1 MWRNI
6 ASNALTLILV
16 ALVVAGSTLAWAKR
30 EFTNAGP
37 LVAGICLKVDRGSNL
52 SLVSDDL
59 VAQGAVTSG
68 TIFRLGARYSD
79 RAPGLKFGSY
89 LIPARA
95 SMTEILAM
103 VTGDGQSTCGT
114 EINYRIGVAAAD
126 MVLRELDPGTNRYVE
141 VAKFDPAVEAAPP
154 EFVAVQDAADTRLR
168 VTLAEGVTSWQ
179 VVEALKRAPFLA
191 GELADPPAEG
201 SLAPDSYEVD
211 HGGDRAALLAEM
223 AARQSAVLAELWAS
237 RAADLPVAS
246 AEEALVLASLVEKE
260 TGVTEERARV
270 ASVFVNRLNQGIKL
284 QTDPAVIYG
293 LTKGKSLLGR
303 GLRASELRSNTPYN
317 TYVHAG
323 LPPGPIANPGRA
335 SIEAALHPETTDYL
349 FFVADG
355 TGGHAFAATLAE
367 HNDNVAKWRALE
379 KLALEKAAL
388 EKAALEK
395 AAADAANG
403 GVVQP

>member
-1 MWRNI
+1 M
-6 ASNALTLILV
+6 V
-16 ALVVAGSTLAWAKR
+16 ALVVAGSALAWAKQ
-30 EFTNAGP
+30 EFRSAGP
-37 LVAGICLKVDRGSNL
+37 LVAGICLKVDKGSNL
-52 SLVSDDL
+52 KVVSDDL
-59 VAQGAVTSG
+59 SAQGAVSSG
-68 TIFRLGARYSD
+68 SLFRLGARYSD
-79 RAPGLKFGSY
+79 QSSGLKFGSY
-89 LIPARA
+89 LIPAGS
-95 SMTEILAM
+95 SMADILAL

-126 MVLRELDPGTNRYVE
+126 MVLRQLDPATNRYVE
-141 VAKFDPAVEAAPP
+141 VAKFDPAVDAAPP

-191 GELADPPAEG
+191 GELGDVPAEG
-201 SLAPDSYEVD
+201 TLAPDSYEVD
-211 HGGDRAALLAEM
+211 RGADRAALLADM
-223 AARQSAVLAELWAS
+223 AARQSAVLADLWAN

-246 AEEALVLASLVEKE
+246 AQEALVLASLVEKE
-260 TGVTEERARV
+260 TGVTEERALV

-293 LTKGKSLLGR
+293 LTKGQGVLGR

-335 SIEAALHPETTDYL
+335 SIEAALHPDTSDFL

-367 HNDNVAKWRALE
+367 HNDNVAKWRAI
-379 KLALEKAAL
+379 
-388 EKAALEK
+388 EK
-395 AAADAANG
+395 AAAEKAAAEAANG

>member
-1 MWRNI
+1 MWRNV
-6 ASNALTLILV
+6 ASNALTLFVV
-16 ALVVAGSTLAWAKR
+16 ALVVAGSALAWAKR
-30 EFTNAGP
+30 EYTSAGP
-37 LVAGICLKVDRGSNL
+37 LVAGICLKVDKGANL
-52 SLVSDDL
+52 GGVSDDL
-59 VAQGAVTSG
+59 AAQGAVSSG

-79 RAPGLKFGSY
+79 RAGGLKFGSY
-89 LIPARA
+89 LIPAGA
-95 SMTEILAM
+95 SMADILAL

-126 MVLRELDPGTNRYVE
+126 MVLRELDPATNRYAE
-141 VAKFDPAVEAAPP
+141 VAKYDPAVDAAPA

-168 VTLAEGVTSWQ
+168 ITLAEGVTSWQ
-179 VVEALKRAPFLA
+179 VVEALKRAPFMA
-191 GELADPPAEG
+191 GELGDVPAEG
-201 SLAPDSYEVD
+201 TLAPDSYEVD
-211 HGGDRAALLAEM
+211 QGADRATLLAEM
-223 AARQSAVLAELWAS
+223 TVRQSAVLADLWAN
-237 RAADLPVAS
+237 RADDLPVKS
-246 AEEALVLASLVEKE
+246 AQEALVLASLVEKE

-293 LTKGKSLLGR
+293 LTKGKGVLGR

-355 TGGHAFAATLAE
+355 TGGHAFATTLAD
-367 HNDNVAKWRALE
+367 HNANVERWRAIE
-379 KLALEKAAL
+379 AEAA
-388 EKAALEK
+388 AK

-403 GVVQP
+403 GSTQP

>member
-6 ASNALTLILV
+6 ASNALTLFVV
-16 ALVVAGSTLAWAKR
+16 ALIVAGSALAWAKR
-30 EFTNAGP
+30 EFTSPGP
-37 LVAGICLKVDRGSNL
+37 LAAGICLRVDKGANL
-52 SLVSDDL
+52 TGVSDDL
-59 VAQGAVTSG
+59 AAQGAVRSG
-68 TIFRLGARYSD
+68 TIFRLGARYSE
-79 RAPGLKFGSY
+79 RADGLKFGSY
-89 LIPARA
+89 LIPAGA
-95 SMTEILAM
+95 SMAGILAL

-141 VAKFDPAVEAAPP
+141 VAKYDPAVDAAPA

-168 VTLAEGVTSWQ
+168 ITLAEGVTSWQ
-179 VVEALKRAPFLA
+179 VTEALKRAPFMA
-191 GELADPPAEG
+191 GELGDAPAEG
-201 SLAPDSYEVD
+201 VLAPDSYEVD
-211 HGGDRAALLAEM
+211 QGADRAALLAEM
-223 AARQSAVLAELWAS
+223 ATRQTAVLAELWAN
-237 RAADLPVAS
+237 RAGDLPVKS
-246 AEEALVLASLVEKE
+246 PVEALVLASLVEKE
-260 TGVTEERARV
+260 TGIAEERARV

-293 LTKGKSLLGR
+293 LTKGKGVLGR

-335 SIEAALHPETTDYL
+335 SIEAALHPETTEFL

-355 TGGHAFAATLAE
+355 TGGHAFATTLAD
-367 HNDNVAKWRALE
+367 HNANVERWRAIE
-379 KLALEKAAL
+379 AEAA
-388 EKAALEK
+388 AK

-403 GVVQP
+403 GSTQP